1 VLVGARASQGVF
13 GALLAP
19 SALSLLTLTFHNSPE
34 RQKAF
39 GIFTLTVLA
48 LVIGAVLL
56 LAFTLIERRSGAPL
70 VPPHVVRDRARVGA
84 YAATA
89 LAGSDVF
96 SLFLFLT
103 FFIQNDLHFTP
114 LLTGVSFLP
123 FTAAVIFAATVNQT
137 RVLPRIG
144 ARPRGGDGSRTGDRG
159 DAAADPALPA
169 RSASVQPIPASPR
182 RWSTPP
188 SRSAARSGPRC
199 SAACSPARSRY
210 LASHPAGAGAI
221 KAASVHGDTVAFAW
235 VAGFF
240 AVGLLVA
247 LFVLPRRD
255 QTRGL
260 VDTTEPSAAANDRRP
275 VLSPTATASAP

>member
-89 LAGSDVF
+89 LAGSGVF

-123 FTAAVIFAATVNQT
+123 FTAAVIFAATVNQA

-144 ARPRGGDGSRTGDRG
+144 ARPVVVTGAGLGIGAMLLLTRLSPHARRQCSRYRHRLGDGQHLPADRRLGRDRG
-159 DAAADPALPA
+159 AQQHVRRRGAATWPAIPREPG
-169 RSASVQPIPASPR
+169 RSRRQASTVTPWRSPGSPAS
-182 RWSTPP
+182 
-188 SRSAARSGPRC
+188 SRSD
-199 SAACSPARSRY
+199 Y
-210 LASHPAGAGAI
+210 
-221 KAASVHGDTVAFAW
+221 W
-235 VAGFF
+235 
-240 AVGLLVA
+240 
-247 LFVLPRRD
+247 
-255 QTRGL
+255 
-260 VDTTEPSAAANDRRP
+260 
-275 VLSPTATASAP
+275 